1 MDTLAVGLV
10 LLGIAIFG
18 TVVMFFLFRSKQF
31 QDREAERCAS
41 KKLQPLPTLN
51 MDLVESVTLE
61 SPETCVICLQ
71 AMPAGATA
79 RQLGCGH
86 QFHDSCI
93 VTWWKKG
100 LLKTK
105 TATCPT
111 CRHEEIGVIDGRA
124 ATDVVGHP
132 VAIDEFVVETL

>member
-1 MDTLAVGLV
+1 MDTLPIALV
-10 LLGIAIFG
+10 LLGFG
-18 TVVMFFLFRSKQF
+18 TFVAVLVFFLFRSKQF

-41 KKLQPLPTLN
+41 EKLQPLPKLN

-61 SPETCVICLQ
+61 SPETCIICLQ
-71 AMPAGATA
+71 VMPAGVTA

-93 VTWWKKG
+93 ETWWKKG
-100 LLKTK
+100 LLTMK

-111 CRHEEIGVIDGRA
+111 CRHEEKGVIDGRA